1 MNIQRSGN
9 VKVGGVVMQRGFTLM
24 ELLVV
29 IGVIAILAAIVV
41 VALNPAR
48 QFAQARNTE
57 REASVSTILNAIGQ
71 NVADNKG
78 VFMCGSVSITTS
90 SSTIGTGIGKADLA
104 SCLVPTYIP
113 SAIPVDPNGG
123 TGADTGFEVVQDG
136 LGRFT
141 VCSPKHGTE
150 SSLPGV
156 GAYCLTR

>member
-1 MNIQRSGN
+1 MNRS
-9 VKVGGVVMQRGFTLM
+9 VRVSGGVMQRGFTLM

-78 VFMCGSVSITTS
+78 TFTCAGVTIGTS
-90 SSTIGTGIGKADLA
+90 SSTIGSATGNADLA
-104 SCLVPTYIP
+104 NCLVPTYIP
-113 SAIPVDPNGG
+113 SAIPVDPTGG
-123 TGADTGFEVVQDG
+123 TAANTKFEVMKDD

-141 VCSPKHGTE
+141 VCSPLHGQE
-150 SSLPGV
+150 GSLPGV
-156 GAYCLTR
+156 AAYCLTR